1 MRKSLKVIAEGVF
14 LNIMSYTASLT
25 MIKKLIP
32 FGQRYLMCLLKP
44 LVNIDEEIAKVAA
57 KPTSIGLEV
66 ANTCNAN
73 CVFCAY
79 QFLKR
84 PRAILSMD
92 LFKKAITEFD
102 TLGGGGIGF
111 TPIAGDPLIDPN
123 FLEKIKYARS
133 KKNISRIGF
142 FTNGIL
148 INQCGAHSIIASGV
162 DEIMVS
168 IPGFD
173 AQTYFRIFRTNSWD
187 AVYQGLFNLLQEN
200 ELSNNKVNIY
210 IVLRSDVPLSRLLK
224 SPAYQ
229 RLKGFRFNL
238 QYNIHYDSWSGRI
251 KQEALSG
258 TMRLR
263 KLPKKAEP
271 CLALFK
277 GPMIL
282 ANGDMT
288 LCGCRDLNGD
298 SELILGNIK
307 DKSIL
312 EMWHDPRVKSIRR
325 GFYLSQYPKICQD
338 CSFYN
343 DLSYYRKEKI
353 KTLLKKEANKN

>member
-1 MRKSLKVIAEGVF
+1 MF
-14 LNIMSYTASLT
+14 
-25 MIKKLIP
+25 KKLIP
-32 FGQRYLMCLLKP
+32 FSQRYFMRLLKP
-44 LVNIDEEIAKVAA
+44 LVNIDEEIAKVTE
-57 KPTSIGLEV
+57 KPTSIGFEV

-73 CVFCAY
+73 CIFCAY
-79 QFLKR
+79 QYLKR
-84 PRAILSMD
+84 PRAILPVD
-92 LFKKAITEFD
+92 LFKKAIDEFD
-102 TLGGGGIGF
+102 TFGGGGIGF
-111 TPIAGDPLIDPN
+111 TPIVGDPLIDPD
-123 FLEKIKYARS
+123 FLEKIKYAKN

-142 FTNGIL
+142 LTNGIL
-148 INQCGAHSIIASGV
+148 INQRGAHSIIASGV
-162 DEIMVS
+162 DEITVS

-173 AQTYFRIFRTNSWD
+173 AQTYLRIFRVNGWD
-187 AVYQGLFNLLQEN
+187 AAYRGLLNLLKEN
-200 ELSNNKVNIY
+200 ERANNKVDIY
-210 IVLRSDVPLSRLLK
+210 IGLRSDIALSRLLK
-224 SPAYQ
+224 SPAYK
-229 RLKGFRFNL
+229 RLNGFRFTL

-251 KQEALSG
+251 KQEALSK

-263 KLPKKAEP
+263 KLPKKTEP
-271 CLALFK
+271 CLFLFK

-307 DKSIL
+307 NKSIL

-343 DLSYYRKEKI
+343 DLSYYRGEKI
-353 KTLLKKEANKN
+353 KILSKDRNK